1 MQCRPLH
8 RLPASLVLSV
18 LLLVSATAAADSAHG
33 LTGVSMWMG
42 QYSYVSTT
50 QSPVPFT
57 LSLRTAADG
66 SFTGMTTEPA
76 TFGNGSARALT
87 ADVRGSISGDD
98 VYFNKTYDSS
108 GGQTHTVQYTG
119 RLAAD
124 GRSLSGTWHSGTI
137 NGNFSASLV
146 SLTH

>member
-1 MQCRPLH
+1 MLH
-8 RLPASLVLSV
+8 RHLRRLGLTCAG
-18 LLLVSATAAADSAHG
+18 LLFISAVAAADAAHG
-33 LTGVSMWMG
+33 LAGVSMWMA
-42 QYSYVSTT
+42 QYSYVSTN

-76 TFGNGSARALT
+76 TFGNGTARALT

-108 GGQTHTVQYTG
+108 GGQTHTIQYSAK
-119 RLAAD
+119 LAAD
-124 GRSLSGTWHSGTI
+124 GRSMSGTWRTGNI